1 LNSLDD
7 CSFGI
12 FLKRESKMTK
22 TLEATYDGEVLRP
35 DEPLELEP
43 NTRVQI
49 TIETKDSRP
58 SNGGSFLK
66 TARSL
71 NLDGPSDW
79 SERFEEY
86 LYGTKS
92 DADR

>member
-1 LNSLDD
+1 
-7 CSFGI
+7 
-12 FLKRESKMTK
+12 MTK

-49 TIETKDSRP
+49 TIESQDIRP

-66 TARSL
+66 IARSL

-79 SERFEEY
+79 SERLEEY

-92 DADR
+92 DAKK

>member
-1 LNSLDD
+1 
-7 CSFGI
+7 
-12 FLKRESKMTK
+12 MTK

-49 TIETKDSRP
+49 TIETQHSRP
-58 SNGGSFLK
+58 SNGSSFLK

-71 NLDGPSDW
+71 NLDGPADW
-79 SERFEEY
+79 SDRLEEY
-86 LYGTKS
+86 LYGTKR

>member
-1 LNSLDD
+1 
-7 CSFGI
+7 
-12 FLKRESKMTK
+12 MTK

-49 TIETKDSRP
+49 TVEMPEDRAG
-58 SNGGSFLK
+58 NGKSFLE

-71 NLDGPSDW
+71 NLDGPADW
-79 SERFEEY
+79 SERFEDY

-92 DADR
+92 DAES

>member
-1 LNSLDD
+1 
-7 CSFGI
+7 
-12 FLKRESKMTK
+12 MTK

-49 TIETKDSRP
+49 TLEVDEDRSTK
-58 SNGGSFLK
+58 GMSFLD

-71 NLDGPSDW
+71 NLDGPPDW
-79 SERFEEY
+79 SDRFEEY
-86 LYGTKS
+86 LYGTRCDEK
-92 DADR
+92 

>member
-1 LNSLDD
+1 
-7 CSFGI
+7 
-12 FLKRESKMTK
+12 MTK

-49 TIETKDSRP
+49 TIQTEASGS
-58 SNGGSFLK
+58 SNGTSFLK

-71 NLDGPSDW
+71 NLEGPPDW
-79 SERFEEY
+79 SERLEEY

-92 DADR
+92 DANE

>member
-1 LNSLDD
+1 
-7 CSFGI
+7 
-12 FLKRESKMTK
+12 MTK

-49 TIETKDSRP
+49 TIETQHP
-58 SNGGSFLK
+58 TLSNGSSFLK

-71 NLDGPSDW
+71 NLEGPPDW
-79 SERFEEY
+79 SDRLEEY
-86 LYGTKS
+86 LYGAQR
-92 DADR
+92 DADE